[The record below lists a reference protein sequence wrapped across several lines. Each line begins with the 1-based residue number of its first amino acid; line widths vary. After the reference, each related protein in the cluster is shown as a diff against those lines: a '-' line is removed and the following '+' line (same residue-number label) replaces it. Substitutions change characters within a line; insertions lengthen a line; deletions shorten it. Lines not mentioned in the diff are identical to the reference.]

1 MSKAASPE
9 HRPES
14 YFDFIARWLADQPA
28 RTATPV
34 GARGMKPK
42 RRVTRELANFTRN
55 RIRSG
60 RADWQKA
67 RWFARD
73 KLTDSVVGVRPTY
86 HADGIQGL
94 AGSKRRLILAHTHGD
109 RLRLRA
115 TMAFL
120 NARVEHDFLSDRC
133 YGSRPNG
140 ARNGTDRGAALRRF
154 RRLVW
159 DEGLCWVAKLDVKKF
174 YDRLPHRSVLAAL
187 TAAVPDRGCYRE
199 IEGYLAWYLRES
211 WPGHTELPATPKG
224 LPQGSP
230 VSGVLANIFMTGFDK
245 ALTDAGI
252 EHIRYL
258 DDVSIMARSPQELAA
273 HLDLAMSQIA
283 GLGLEVVAEKTRVA
297 YLDARSPRLKSLTLA
312 GCGETLR
319 VDREFDLLGVHFYGD
334 GQFRARQRTVA
345 RLLSKVRRIIIRDRG
360 VRSPVRRY
368 IAATA
373 AINRMLGYYVGH
385 RRPGSRPLELPS
397 LTVAGGRPIPRGAVV
412 LKSVGWSPSPWRR
425 SKARSRRGRLRQNP
439 RPKIFRRT
447 YYTKFVTGFVWIGG
461 MRFVQPRQHALLGHS
476 PLVVAQ
482 LQRVDRLIRRWMKA
496 EFEQAIATATQPPGL
511 HNTLRDRRVR
521 SAVKMYEMAVREPPP
536 ACPASRNP

>member
-1 MSKAASPE
+1 MSDATATDR
-9 HRPES
+9 RPES
-14 YFDFIARWLADQPA
+14 YFTFIARWLADQPA
-28 RTATPV
+28 RTATPFV
-34 GARGMKPK
+34 AGGTKPK
-42 RRVTRELANFTRN
+42 RPVTLELANFTCN

-60 RADWQKA
+60 RPDWQQA
-67 RWFARD
+67 RWFARH
-73 KLTDSVVGVRPTY
+73 KLTDAVVRVRPTY
-86 HADGIQGL
+86 HDDGIQGL
-94 AGSKRRLILAHTHGD
+94 AGPNRRLILAHTHGD

-120 NARVEHDFLSDRC
+120 NARVEHDVLSDRC

-159 DEGLCWVAKLDVKKF
+159 AEGLRWVAKLDVKKF
-174 YDRLPHRSVLAAL
+174 YDRLPHRPVLAAL
-187 TAAVPDRGCYRE
+187 AAAVPDRGCYRE

-211 WPGHTELPATPKG
+211 WPGHKILPATPEG

-230 VSGVLANIFMTGFDK
+230 VSGVVANIFMTGFDK
-245 ALTDAGI
+245 ALTAAGV

-273 HLDLAMSQIA
+273 HLDLAMSHIA
-283 GLGLEVVAEKTRVA
+283 GLGLTLAPDKTRVA
-297 YLDARSPRLKSLTLA
+297 YLDARPPRLKSLTLA
-312 GCGETLR
+312 GCGQTLR
-319 VDREFDLLGVHFYGD
+319 VDREFDLLGMHFYGD

-385 RRPGSRPLELPS
+385 RRPGSRPPVPPPA
-397 LTVAGGRPIPRGAVV
+397 TVAGGLPIPRGSVV
-412 LKSVGWSPSPWRR
+412 LTSVGWSPSPWRR

-439 RPKIFRRT
+439 RPQIFRRI
-447 YYTKFVTGFVWIGG
+447 YRIKLVTGFVWIGG
-461 MRFVQPRQHALLGHS
+461 MRFVQPRQHALLGDS

-482 LQRVDRLIRRWMKA
+482 MQRVDRLIRRWMNA
-496 EFEQAIATATQPPGL
+496 EFEQAVATATHPPGL
-511 HNTLRDRRVR
+511 QDALRGRRVR
-521 SAVKMYEMAVREPPP
+521 SALRMYKMAVRDLKPVPPDH
-536 ACPASRNP
+536 S